1 MKGRTR
7 GNAEAS
13 RLARRDASINRLRP
27 AHYVLIVTTL
37 AAGLAADVHTGFFG
51 QLAIGAAVWAIL
63 FYLLGRVDLHER
75 RMLFACL
82 VIATIGEIVLSLGW
96 GLYIYR
102 LDNIPHFV
110 PPGHVLM
117 LMLGIA
123 LSRHITDRIAL
134 GAIGAAALYA
144 LGAAIGG
151 FDTFAAA
158 LALVLLALSLALPAH
173 RPLYAST
180 FVLALVLELYG
191 TWLGNWTWE
200 YTVPGLG
207 LTTTNPPALAG
218 VFYATLDACVLGTM
232 ISLGGDR
239 RRQAARPEI
248 SPAPEAV
255 PKLL

>member
-1 MKGRTR
+1 MKGLRT
-7 GNAEAS
+7 
-13 RLARRDASINRLRP
+13 

-37 AAGLAADVHTGFFG
+37 TVGLAADVYTGFVG
-51 QLAIGAAVWAIL
+51 QLAIGVAVWVIL
-63 FYLLGRVDLHER
+63 FYLLRHVDLRER

-117 LMLGIA
+117 LMLGMA
-123 LSRHITDRIAL
+123 LARRISHTIAL
-134 GAIGAAALYA
+134 GVIAAAVLYA
-144 LGAAIGG
+144 FVAAIGG

-158 LALVLLALSLALPAH
+158 LALILLALSLAIPAH
-173 RPLYAST
+173 RRLYAST

-200 YTVPGLG
+200 DTVPGLG

-232 ISLGGDR
+232 LALGRHR
-239 RRQAARPEI
+239 RPAQAPRPALG
-248 SPAPEAV
+248 PTAEAV
-255 PKLL
+255 PKLV